1 MIAHLSI
8 ERSGTRILIVAICTS
23 EQWSI
28 RNKAGAEAM
37 TKDGHSLVANVR
49 MNVWVRAGRIARDE
63 R

>member
-37 TKDGHSLVANVR
+37 TKDAYGLVANIR
-49 MNVWVRAGRIARDE
+49 MNV
-63 R
+63 